1 MDLQKDSLS
10 ILSRGYKVRTG
21 ASDEKKHWITRGIRP
36 GARGQWEGGAQAPP
50 GPRGN
55 GEKALG
61 REGGKKMHMSLMNDT
76 VLKNLPQII
85 HAYSERA

>member
-1 MDLQKDSLS
+1 MYILKKYLEYFIGFLPLTRRSIGSL
-10 ILSRGYKVRTG
+10 G
-21 ASDEKKHWITRGIRP
+21 ASDL
-36 GARGQWEGGAQAPP
+36 
-50 GPRGN
+50 GPVGSERAVHRRHLGPKGN